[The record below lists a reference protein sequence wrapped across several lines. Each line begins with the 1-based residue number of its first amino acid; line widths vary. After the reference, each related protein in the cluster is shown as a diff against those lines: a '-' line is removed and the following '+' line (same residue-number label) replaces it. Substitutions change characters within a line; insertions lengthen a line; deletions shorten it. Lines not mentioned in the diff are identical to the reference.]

1 MSEDRHYQIR
11 ERAGLEESRLNEG
24 FIEFLRKYSSTV
36 MGCVLIVV
44 AGYWMYNKYT
54 QSKQMELSSAFEE
67 YQLALAGGKPN
78 PAVLVE
84 IAEKYKSVK
93 SVGILS
99 RLAAAD
105 AYLKAVREG
114 NALGAATNPDGT
126 LQSADGALSPELRD
140 QYLGKAKEQYQLVFD
155 EAMASKEKVLLAVP
169 AGFGLASVSESQGNK
184 SETKVWYTKVAEVAE
199 KAGDGTH
206 AGIARKR
213 LETLDALDTMVVVM
227 NRSEVPKKPEPAAA
241 PGSLT
246 PTIQGTGSPATVEPP
261 AIPSNVPGTE
271 PNSPAAPAPAPA
283 TDPSTPGAAPK

>member
-44 AGYWMYNKYT
+44 AGYWMYNKYN
-54 QSKQMELSSAFEE
+54 QSKQLELSSAFEE

-78 PAVLVE
+78 PTVLVE
-84 IAEKYKSVK
+84 LADKYGSVK

-114 NALGAATNPDGT
+114 NALGAAVNPDGS
-126 LQSADGALSPELRD
+126 LQTTDGALTPELRD
-140 QYLGKAKEQYQLVFD
+140 QYLAKAKEQYQLAFD
-155 EAMASKEKVLLAVP
+155 AASASKDKMLLAVP

-184 SETKVWYTKVAEVAE
+184 SETKALYEKVATLAD
-199 KAGDGTH
+199 KAGDAVH
-206 AGIARKR
+206 AAIARKR
-213 LETLDALDTMVVVM
+213 LDSLDTLDTMVVVM
-227 NRSEVPKKPEPAAA
+227 NRSEIPKKPDPALPAAPVGPAATPPAAA
-241 PGSLT
+241 P
-246 PTIQGTGSPATVEPP
+246 ATPP
-261 AIPSNVPGTE
+261 AAPASTPEGT
-271 PNSPAAPAPAPA
+271 PAPAPA
-283 TDPSTPGAAPK
+283 AEPSVPSPAPK